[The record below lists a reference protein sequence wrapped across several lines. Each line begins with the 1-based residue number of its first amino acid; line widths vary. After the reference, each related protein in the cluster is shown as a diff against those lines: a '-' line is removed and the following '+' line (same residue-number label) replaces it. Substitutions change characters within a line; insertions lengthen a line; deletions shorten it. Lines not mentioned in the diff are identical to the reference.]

1 MPKPFHAPYS
11 PEFRRRM
18 VDLVKAGRG
27 PESLARE
34 FKVTAVTIR
43 KWVVQAD
50 LDAGRRTDGLTTD
63 ERKEL
68 NQLRREN
75 RMLREEREILKK
87 ATAWFAKESTSGP
100 KKGTDS

>member
-1 MPKPFHAPYS
+1 
-11 PEFRRRM
+11 M

-50 LDAGRRTDGLTTD
+50 LDAGRRTDGLTTE

-87 ATAWFAKESTSGP
+87 AAAWFAKESTSAP